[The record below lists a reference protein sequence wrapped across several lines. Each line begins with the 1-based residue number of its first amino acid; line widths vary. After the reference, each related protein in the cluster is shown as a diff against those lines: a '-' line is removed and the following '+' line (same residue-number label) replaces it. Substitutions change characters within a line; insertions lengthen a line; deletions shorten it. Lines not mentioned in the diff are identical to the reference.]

1 MPREGEHALSRWARW
16 ARRYAWRV
24 MQRDACFRSLAL
36 CPCLQELVL
45 AIGQKAKEIERKTKI
60 QRFTK
65 ETMQYGRSHSCDYKH
80 RVLPKGLLSMH
91 TRKHFCIIAKVINLT
106 RRGSSALQRAAT
118 AGGAGAGRQPIFFF
132 NRLRCTTSSQSS
144 SSRSRGCAAPCGR
157 ACPRTHTWRAMARWP
172 PTNSGEMDYL
182 HYESKSEVGQV
193 VGSGESVGVATR
205 KICRPA

>member
-1 MPREGEHALSRWARW
+1 MGGRETKPYE
-16 ARRYAWRV
+16 
-24 MQRDACFRSLAL
+24 
-36 CPCLQELVL
+36 
-45 AIGQKAKEIERKTKI
+45 ERKLMSKVRRKPCRTQDK
-60 QRFTK
+60 
-65 ETMQYGRSHSCDYKH
+65 QYGRSHSCDYKH

-157 ACPRTHTWRAMARWP
+157 ACLRTHTWRAMARWP